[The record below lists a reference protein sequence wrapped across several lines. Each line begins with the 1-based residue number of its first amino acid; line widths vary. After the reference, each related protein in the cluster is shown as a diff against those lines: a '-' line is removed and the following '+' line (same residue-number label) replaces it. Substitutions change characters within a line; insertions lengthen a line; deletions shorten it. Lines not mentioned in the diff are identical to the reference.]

1 MAFGHVISTLLPD
14 GEEVMGPEILLWHY
28 PRNDI
33 VSGTL
38 LTVESNQFCVL
49 KSRGAVIYIYETG
62 QYPVTTSDKPIAG
75 FITQGFY
82 GGQSPWQYE
91 ALYLNRAKL
100 VVKTTGLALSKEMA
114 EMSYDVDYYLHVNS
128 QQDALRLVQHM
139 PYRGHT
145 LTTAEVNVY
154 AGPVVEQAVNQVV
167 QVTPLESVN
176 EKIHDL
182 TQIVF
187 TNLQQFL
194 IGYGITLD
202 TVKVLVYPRDERMR
216 SLISLKAFGLSEVEA
231 VRYYTAMEMAK
242 HGIIS
247 APNMAVGQPF
257 NFAAVPTLATDKVGV
272 AVSAGNAT
280 PAPQTHPKQ
289 AGQ

>member
-14 GEEVMGPEILLWHY
+14 GQEVMGPEILLWHY

-33 VSGTL
+33 YSGSL
-38 LTVESNQFCVL
+38 LTVESNHFCVL
-49 KSRGAVIYIYETG
+49 KSRGAIISIYETG
-62 QYPVTTSDKPIAG
+62 QYPVVTPEKPLLGSFQRA
-75 FITQGFY
+75 FY
-82 GGQSPWQYE
+82 DGQSPWQYE
-91 ALYLNRAKL
+91 ALYINRAKL
-100 VVKTTGLALSKEMA
+100 VVKTTGFALSREMA

-128 QQDALRLVQHM
+128 QQDALLLVQHL

-167 QVTPLESVN
+167 QVTALESVN

-182 TQIVF
+182 TQVVF
-187 TNLQQFL
+187 QHLQAFL
-194 IGYGITLD
+194 QGYGITLD
-202 TVKVLVYPRDERMR
+202 TVKVLVYPRDEMMR

-231 VRYYTAMEMAK
+231 VRYHTALLMAQ

-247 APNMAVGQPF
+247 APDMAVGQPF
-257 NFAAVPTLATDKVGV
+257 NMAAVPTLSTDTIGAV
-272 AVSAGNAT
+272 VSAGNA
-280 PAPQTHPKQ
+280 ALASQGPK
-289 AGQ
+289 